1 MSAAE
6 RERRRAQ
13 RVDARLRMEVRLPR
27 TDGGLERATLETLN
41 ISTSG
46 VFFES
51 DHFIE
56 PMTKLDMVLQLPV
69 PTKSG
74 KEASPSLAPLHCEGI
89 VVRVVPEAPETGR
102 DRYEVAVFFTHFDP
116 DGLIHLEEHIAFLL
130 ATA

>member
-1 MSAAE
+1 MSAAGK
-6 RERRRAQ
+6 ERRRGQ
-13 RVDARLRMEVRLPR
+13 RVDARLRLEVRLPR
-27 TDGGLERATLETLN
+27 GDGGLERATLETLN

-46 VFFES
+46 VYFES

-69 PTKSG
+69 QAKDGQAPTP
-74 KEASPSLAPLHCEGI
+74 AVAPLHCEGI
-89 VVRVVPEAPETGR
+89 VVRVVPEAPDPAR

-116 DGLIHLEEHIAFLL
+116 DGLSHLEEHIAFLL

>member
-1 MSAAE
+1 MSAAD

-13 RVDARLRMEVRLPR
+13 RVDARLRMEVRLSR
-27 TDGGLERATLETLN
+27 SDGGLERAALETRN

-46 VFFES
+46 VYFES

-69 PTKSG
+69 PAKSG
-74 KEASPSLAPLHCEGI
+74 KASSPALAPLHCEGI
-89 VVRVVPEAPETGR
+89 VVRVVPEAPESGR
-102 DRYEVAVFFTHFDP
+102 GSYEVAVFFTHFDP
-116 DGLIHLEEHIAFLL
+116 DGLSHLEEHIAFLL